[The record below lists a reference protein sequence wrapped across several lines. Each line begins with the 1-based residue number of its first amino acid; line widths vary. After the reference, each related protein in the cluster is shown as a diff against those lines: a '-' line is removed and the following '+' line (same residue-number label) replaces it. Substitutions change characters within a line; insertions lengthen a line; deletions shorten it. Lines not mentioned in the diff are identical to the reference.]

1 MNAISFSVACLF
13 ITFSQLIF
21 AQNGENINFFTNVEV
36 YVIDGAS
43 INIKGDLKNNG
54 SFTGEGEVVLSGTS
68 AQSISGD
75 GSFENLRLDNS
86 QGANF
91 TGPADVFGVVYVDQ
105 GTLSS
110 NGHLYLRC
118 SFGTSGKTA
127 QVGPVMGGGT
137 ISGDVTVEQCYPAR
151 RAFRFISPSVTTT
164 TTIRANWQEGADDF
178 DHDPN
183 PSFGT
188 HITGLSPGPEN
199 ANIGDDGNDGF
210 DYNPSGNASM
220 FTFDNVMRS
229 WNSIPNTDNY
239 PLTVGTPYR
248 LLIRGDRGINI
259 TSNSSAPTDTKLR
272 ATGDITTGS
281 VSQNLSPEGGK
292 FNFIANPYHAQV
304 NMELLTQDSP
314 NIMSNFY
321 YVWDPTLGG
330 IPTVGL
336 PGGRGAYVT
345 VNLRNGS
352 TSFSDNRLNETLSTF
367 ANKFLQPMQAAFVLV
382 GEDGPASVNFKENQK
397 DVNATQTTVKSL
409 SEYINIM
416 LYDSESYNLGN
427 TPADALRIN
436 LDGAFKITAEDDAP
450 KIGNLD
456 ENLGRVIGNIVASV
470 EQRPFPLGSEELPL
484 FINQY
489 RRESYVM
496 KFDVTANLTTQ
507 IFVKDNYLQT
517 LTEITSSNNIFSF
530 TLEFSIPESKA
541 SDRFSLVFEPESLS
555 TEDENLSNLSLYPNP
570 TRGSFRIS
578 GTDLS
583 QDAQVEIYSII
594 GQQVYAK
601 KLRGQSSIEITDFNA
616 SSGVYLVKLKT
627 KQGEKT
633 FKLIKE

>member
-1 MNAISFSVACLF
+1 MNKTKSVFTCL
-13 ITFSQLIF
+13 IICFSQLIF
-21 AQNGENINFFTNVEV
+21 AQNGDDANFFSDVEV
-36 YVIDGAS
+36 YITDSAS
-43 INIKGDLKNNG
+43 LTIKNNLENNN
-54 SFTGEGEVVLSGTS
+54 SFTGEGEVVLNGTS
-68 AQSISGD
+68 AQSISGN
-75 GSFENLRLDNS
+75 GSFENLRVDNLA
-86 QGANF
+86 GVNF
-91 TGPADVFGVVYVDQ
+91 TGQADVFGVVYVDQ
-105 GTLSS
+105 GNLNS
-110 NGHLYLRC
+110 NGNLYLRC

-127 QVGPVMGGGT
+127 QVGPVGGT

-151 RAFRFISPSVTTT
+151 RAFRFISPSVSTTT
-164 TTIRANWQEGADDF
+164 DIRANWQEGAASYADD
-178 DHDPN
+178 PK
-183 PSFGT
+183 PGFGI
-188 HITGLSPGPEN
+188 HITGVEPSRAN
-199 ANIGDDGNDGF
+199 ASMGQDKTNGF

-220 FTFDNVMRS
+220 FTFDNVNRI
-229 WNSIPNTDNY
+229 WNSMSGTNIP
-239 PLTVGTPYR
+239 LSAGTPYR
-248 LLIRGDRGINI
+248 IYIRGDRSIDI
-259 TSNSSAPTDTKLR
+259 TSNSSAPTNTKLR

-281 VSQNLSPEGGK
+281 VSQTLSPEGGK

-304 NMELLTQDSP
+304 DMKLLTANST
-314 NIMSNFY
+314 NIRNTYY

-330 IPTVGL
+330 TPTIGE

-345 VNLRNGS
+345 VDLLNGS
-352 TSFSDNRLNETLSTF
+352 TSFLDNTLDGTPLTLANE
-367 ANKFLQPMQAAFVLV
+367 FLQPMQAAFVLV
-382 GEDGPASVNFKENQK
+382 SEDGSASVNFKENQK
-397 DVNATQTTVKSL
+397 NVDATQTILKTSSE

-456 ENLGRVIGNIVASV
+456 ENLGRVIGNIVASM
-470 EQRPFPLGSEELPL
+470 EQRPFPLESEELPL

-530 TLEFSIPESKA
+530 TLDFTIPESKA
-541 SDRFSLVFEPESLS
+541 SDRFTLVFEPQSLS
-555 TEDENLSNLSLYPNP
+555 TTDENLASLSLYPNP